1 MTYQNAY
8 TSVANYEGTITD
20 EQYEAALAEIQAIK
34 DAIAS
39 KGVDVVRQDETLM
52 NELIAH
58 VISAAEAVGI
68 KVVYEG
74 NGRGKVIFDNS
85 TGNTGT
91 GAEDGANGL
100 EGTASKPIKQTGLD
114 YTPTFILGAGMGSAG
129 GSVFGLLIGLAAL
142 VASMWFS
149 LAQGVKRL
157 HDLDKS
163 GWLILLMFVP
173 IVNALFGLYMLF
185 ADGTVGPNQYGE
197 DPKNRM
203 PYQAQP
209 SSVNVTV
216 NVAREEVKVEKP
228 VEAAPAVEEEK
239 AE

>member
-1 MTYQNAY
+1 MFKAPFSFDGRIRRIEYFLSGIVGGIVFSIAW
-8 TSVANYEGTITD
+8 
-20 EQYEAALAEIQAIK
+20 AL
-34 DAIAS
+34 
-39 KGVDVVRQDETLM
+39 
-52 NELIAH
+52 
-58 VISAAEAVGI
+58 GI
-68 KVVYEG
+68 G
-74 NGRGKVIFDNS
+74 
-85 TGNTGT
+85 
-91 GAEDGANGL
+91 
-100 EGTASKPIKQTGLD
+100 
-114 YTPTFILGAGMGSAG
+114 TFILGAGMGSAG

-203 PYQAQP
+203 PYRAQP

>member
-1 MTYQNAY
+1 MMKKYFAVLMIFVLVMGIGTGAMAAGNKKESILSEMDAAAAELGVQNSVTYQNAY

-74 NGRGKVIFDNS
+74 NGSGKVIFDNS
-85 TGNTGT
+85 TGNTGA

-114 YTPTFILGAGMGSAG
+114 YTPTFILGAG
-129 GSVFGLLIGLAAL
+129 ILAA
-142 VASMWFS
+142 F
-149 LAQGVKRL
+149 G
-157 HDLDKS
+157 
-163 GWLILLMFVP
+163 GC
-173 IVNALFGLYMLF
+173 IV
-185 ADGTVGPNQYGE
+185 
-197 DPKNRM
+197 
-203 PYQAQP
+203 
-209 SSVNVTV
+209 
-216 NVAREEVKVEKP
+216 VARKKNLFV
-228 VEAAPAVEEEK
+228 
-239 AE
+239 

>member
-1 MTYQNAY
+1 MFKAPFSFDGRIRRIEYFLSGIVGGIVFSIAW
-8 TSVANYEGTITD
+8 
-20 EQYEAALAEIQAIK
+20 AL
-34 DAIAS
+34 
-39 KGVDVVRQDETLM
+39 
-52 NELIAH
+52 
-58 VISAAEAVGI
+58 GI
-68 KVVYEG
+68 G
-74 NGRGKVIFDNS
+74 
-85 TGNTGT
+85 
-91 GAEDGANGL
+91 
-100 EGTASKPIKQTGLD
+100 
-114 YTPTFILGAGMGSAG
+114 TFILGAGMGSAG

-197 DPKNRM
+197 YPKNRM

>member
-1 MTYQNAY
+1 M
-8 TSVANYEGTITD
+8 V
-20 EQYEAALAEIQAIK
+20 L
-34 DAIAS
+34 
-39 KGVDVVRQDETLM
+39 
-52 NELIAH
+52 
-58 VISAAEAVGI
+58 
-68 KVVYEG
+68 
-74 NGRGKVIFDNS
+74 F
-85 TGNTGT
+85 GT
-91 GAEDGANGL
+91 GG
-100 EGTASKPIKQTGLD
+100 K
-114 YTPTFILGAGMGSAG
+114 TFA
-129 GSVFGLLIGLAAL
+129 
-142 VASMWFS
+142 
-149 LAQGVKRL
+149 RP
-157 HDLDKS
+157 DKS

>member
-1 MTYQNAY
+1 MFKAPFSFDGRIRRIEYFLSGIVGGIVFSIAW
-8 TSVANYEGTITD
+8 
-20 EQYEAALAEIQAIK
+20 AL
-34 DAIAS
+34 
-39 KGVDVVRQDETLM
+39 
-52 NELIAH
+52 
-58 VISAAEAVGI
+58 GI
-68 KVVYEG
+68 G
-74 NGRGKVIFDNS
+74 
-85 TGNTGT
+85 
-91 GAEDGANGL
+91 
-100 EGTASKPIKQTGLD
+100 
-114 YTPTFILGAGMGSAG
+114 TFILGAGM
-129 GSVFGLLIGLAAL
+129 